1 VEKDNKGKASL
12 LAVAKTVFFAFFGVR
27 RRSEHEQETVQL
39 KPVHIVVAGV
49 IGGALFVTVLILLVR
64 FIISRAAG

>member
-1 VEKDNKGKASL
+1 MEKDKKDRVSP

-27 RRSEHEQETVQL
+27 KRAEHEQETVQL
-39 KPVHIVVAGV
+39 KPVHIIVAGI

-64 FIISRAAG
+64 FIIGRAAG